1 MIKKKKLLRYNMLN
15 KTLPTD
21 HSYTWCI
28 INDTD
33 DEHMV
38 EVQKKLF
45 SMGIYWNG
53 GVRVTGWDT
62 IQANSRKHNR
72 IRRNTNIKTIS
83 FGFTPGDNGFRYGD
97 GDKETW
103 VERQIKASEFLK
115 W

>member
-1 MIKKKKLLRYNMLN
+1 MIKKKKLLKYNMLN

-53 GVRVTGWDT
+53 GG
-62 IQANSRKHNR
+62 HNR
-72 IRRNTNIKTIS
+72 IKNHTNIKTIS
-83 FGFTPGDNGFRYGD
+83 FGYILSDIGFRHGD
-97 GDKETW
+97 GDNW
-103 VERQIKASEFLK
+103 AERQIKASEFLK